1 MSVTVSLP
9 AKVIFFGMDTV
20 IFNKAALISVNP
32 EKGAFVPINYCF
44 SDCAWR
50 QLSFWIFQKYFFIKI

>member
-1 MSVTVSLP
+1 MSVIVSLP
-9 AKVIFFGMDTV
+9 AEVIFFGMDTV

-50 QLSFWIFQKYFFIKI
+50 